1 MPSLRQL
8 DGRVHDEAFRACVF
22 WRERHR
28 VVFFFRE
35 SECTRDTRF
44 PSPLLSLSLPTS
56 QPQVRVEEGDT
67 EAAVAVA
74 WGGGGAGA
82 AWPHVGR
89 GEKAQLSVRRPAGRP
104 RALLPPSP
112 HTHFLSAWGGLSHA
126 RTTHG
131 THTHTPCHPPVCK
144 TYSRT
149 CRHGERV
156 PAWRGGKEERGR
168 RHACLPQSLAS
179 TLPAT
184 RATSLVTH
192 PATPSRCPRT
202 RTSDRRA
209 QSAWPSRCIHKRCPL
224 SLPPSFSGAFA
235 APAPGAVVAAP
246 PVPYVCA
253 HDTAP
258 PGKETEGGSR
268 RRERACAK
276 TSQPPSLNLHPLSLF
291 SLTHVH
297 PPQRARS

>member
-1 MPSLRQL
+1 MHARHALPLSSPVSLSSYLPAPGPGEGRRYGGGGGRRLGWGRGGRCVAPCWERRESTTERSQAGRPAARSPPSLSA
-8 DGRVHDEAFRACVF
+8 H
-22 WRERHR
+22 
-28 VVFFFRE
+28 
-35 SECTRDTRF
+35 
-44 PSPLLSLSLPTS
+44 SLSLG
-56 QPQVRVEEGDT
+56 V
-67 EAAVAVA
+67 
-74 WGGGGAGA
+74 
-82 AWPHVGR
+82 
-89 GEKAQLSVRRPAGRP
+89 
-104 RALLPPSP
+104 
-112 HTHFLSAWGGLSHA
+112 GGLSHA

-192 PATPSRCPRT
+192 PATPSRRPRT

-209 QSAWPSRCIHKRCPL
+209 QSAWPSRCIHTRCPL

-268 RRERACAK
+268 RRERACVK